1 MEFVKPEYALLWAD
15 VTEFAL
21 AMEAQEKDMGHRTVT
36 WVTRCVDGWLSELD
50 GFLLQQAGDAVLL
63 AFPDAQNALQAGWRL
78 QRHWAELAPRT
89 GRSWPHELR
98 IALHWGSLIKGTYGY
113 VAHSLNQ
120 LARLSQQVHAG
131 QIWCSHE
138 FRARLPEPQQKRFE
152 DLGWLHF
159 KHLDQGLRVY
169 RAPWAQ
175 IRPVRSGHASDLPQ
189 LRLLIHSADSPDA
202 IEWVR
207 TWMAALRCLRN
218 LVIVEW
224 VGRTPP
230 LDSDFAVTMRQ
241 ARAEFLLIRRDL
253 DHSTHGVRLLASPWA
268 LQLMSW
274 NDGEWDLTDANL
286 ARMPTELQRAMAD
299 HLLSTGQSQPEGA
312 LSHGMLKEAS
322 LLMMHAGNLKGFERS
337 ALLLQ
342 AWGQRYKRQAQP
354 HVWNA
359 LWHVMRHT
367 RGLGRVDA
375 DLALDHTRK
384 ALELEPEHAHAHAA
398 LGFALG
404 HLKGDIE
411 GAMRCLEKAQTM
423 DPEMHWVGLYRSVF
437 WCLLDEP
444 DRATNEAELALS
456 LAPQDALHPYALG
469 LAGHAALYNRQL
481 EPAIDR
487 LEASWRHHRHHSP
500 TLRALVIA
508 HQMQGHHPLARFF
521 LRELLSL
528 EPRLTAR
535 NYLGRNRAGHAR
547 RAEMAHWLMEAGLP
561 MK

>member
-1 MEFVKPEYALLWAD
+1 
-15 VTEFAL
+15 
-21 AMEAQEKDMGHRTVT
+21 
-36 WVTRCVDGWLSELD
+36 
-50 GFLLQQAGDAVLL
+50 
-63 AFPDAQNALQAGWRL
+63 
-78 QRHWAELAPRT
+78 
-89 GRSWPHELR
+89 
-98 IALHWGSLIKGTYGY
+98 
-113 VAHSLNQ
+113 
-120 LARLSQQVHAG
+120 
-131 QIWCSHE
+131 
-138 FRARLPEPQQKRFE
+138 
-152 DLGWLHF
+152 
-159 KHLDQGLRVY
+159 
-169 RAPWAQ
+169 
-175 IRPVRSGHASDLPQ
+175 
-189 LRLLIHSADSPDA
+189 
-202 IEWVR
+202 
-207 TWMAALRCLRN
+207 
-218 LVIVEW
+218 
-224 VGRTPP
+224 
-230 LDSDFAVTMRQ
+230 
-241 ARAEFLLIRRDL
+241 
-253 DHSTHGVRLLASPWA
+253 
-268 LQLMSW
+268 
-274 NDGEWDLTDANL
+274 
-286 ARMPTELQRAMAD
+286 
-299 HLLSTGQSQPEGA
+299 
-312 LSHGMLKEAS
+312 
-322 LLMMHAGNLKGFERS
+322 
-337 ALLLQ
+337 
-342 AWGQRYKRQAQP
+342 
-354 HVWNA
+354 
-359 LWHVMRHT
+359 MRHT

>member
-1 MEFVKPEYALLWAD
+1 MDFVKPEYALLWAD

-21 AMEAQEKDMGHRTVT
+21 AMEAQEKDMGHRTV
-36 WVTRCVDGWLSELD
+36 DGWLPELN

-63 AFPDAQNALQAGWRL
+63 AFPDARHALQAGWRL
-78 QRHWAELAPRT
+78 QRDWAELAPRT
-89 GRSWPHELR
+89 GRGRFHELR
-98 IALHWGSLIKGTYGY
+98 IALHWGSLIKGAYGY

-131 QIWCSHE
+131 QIWCSDE
-138 FRARLPEPQQKRFE
+138 FKARLPQQEQRRCE

-159 KHLDQGLRVY
+159 KHLDQGLRAY
-169 RAPWAQ
+169 RAPWTH
-175 IRPVRSGHASDLPQ
+175 ITTVRSRPATDLPQ
-189 LRLLIHSADSPDA
+189 LRLLIHCAPRSDA
-202 IEWVR
+202 MEWVQA
-207 TWMAALRCLRN
+207 WIAAIRPMRSM
-218 LVIVEW
+218 VVVEW
-224 VGRTPP
+224 VGQTPGH
-230 LDSDFAVTMRQ
+230 DSDFAIAMRQ
-241 ARAEFLLIRRDL
+241 ARAEFLLVRRGTVDRA
-253 DHSTHGVRLLASPWA
+253 HEVRLVASPWA

-274 NDGEWDLTDANL
+274 DGSEWDLTDANL
-286 ARMPTELQRAMAD
+286 ARMPAELQRAMGD
-299 HLLSTGQSQPEGA
+299 HVLSTGQSQPESA
-312 LSHGMLKEAS
+312 LSHGMLKEAA
-322 LLMMHAGNLKGFERS
+322 LLLMHAGNLKGFERS

-367 RGLGRVDA
+367 RGLGRVDTE
-375 DLALDHTRK
+375 LALAHINR
-384 ALELEPEHAHAHAA
+384 ALQLEPEHAHAQAA

-411 GAMRCLEKAQTM
+411 GAMRCLEKAQAL
-423 DPEMHWVGLYRSVF
+423 DPDMHWVGLYRSVF
-437 WCLLDEP
+437 WCILDEP
-444 DRATNEAELALS
+444 ARANREADQALS
-456 LAPQDALHPYALG
+456 LAPQDTLHPYALG
-469 LAGHAALYNRQL
+469 LAGHAALYDRQL
-481 EPAIDR
+481 QPAIDR